1 MMIFGRLDREQ
12 SFHVLFCNFTVMELC
27 TTTAPEH

>member
-1 MMIFGRLDREQ
+1 MIFGRLDREQ
-12 SFHVLFCNFTVMELC
+12 SFNVLFCIFTVMELC